1 MSKKN
6 NPAVDG
12 SPANTPQPQQ
22 PTAESGS
29 PAFIKELLETGT
41 TILTAKTRDELAEM
55 VNDIPANCS
64 YGAGAVGFN
73 PETGDFSLRL
83 DITNK

>member
-6 NPAVDG
+6 NTVVSDSVAD
-12 SPANTPQPQQ
+12 NQQ
-22 PTAESGS
+22 PAYV
-29 PAFIKELLETGT
+29 AELLETGT
-41 TILTAKTRDELAEM
+41 TILTAPTREALAEM
-55 VNDIPANCS
+55 VNDIPADCS

-83 DITNK
+83 DITNN